1 MDTTFASHHLLVI
14 DDQRDIADSM
24 GLVLRLLGAEVRV
37 AYDGAS
43 ALALCER
50 WRPTAVLLDL
60 SMPGM
65 DGYEVARRLR
75 ERFQGEPLRLI
86 VVSGCGQESSRAK
99 AFAAGCDLFLTKPMR
114 LQDLEAALSAMAD
127 FPTAS

>member
-1 MDTTFASHHLLVI
+1 MDTTFVSHHLLVV

-24 GLVLRLLGAEVRV
+24 GLVRRLLGADVRV

-43 ALALCER
+43 ALALCES

-86 VVSGCGQESSRAK
+86 VMSGWGQESNRAK

-114 LQDLEAALSAMAD
+114 LQ
-127 FPTAS
+127 T